1 MKIIFSNAIINID
14 NVTAVYSRGGYLCLE
29 TTNGV
34 FYCSDSANN
43 ALQRIA
49 VALAEGNTFLEL
61 DDDKLIIE
69 EEEDNDDIGSDIE

>member
-14 NVTAVYSRGGYLCLE
+14 NITAVYNKGGYLCME
-29 TTNGV
+29 TTSGV
-34 FYCSDSANN
+34 FFCSDFANN

-49 VALAEGNTFLEL
+49 VALAEGKTFLEL

-69 EEEDNDDIGSDIE
+69 EDSNDIGSDIE